1 MSKYIKEALPIWE
14 ECDAKAWAMCNQLD
28 FKRKGDHVKV
38 PAAINWFLQPDS
50 DNRTYEFECH
60 ENLVSFDG
68 KRKNFSNQM
77 TNLRVLR
84 IDVLP
89 ELKINNLLGIVCKSS
104 ETISLPEGLIAF
116 KGPSSVVNKM
126 KFPFS
131 LRSLIVVE
139 LDDPLIINNLPRQ
152 LEELC
157 ISATIDFSIFKNLK
171 YLSICEPEDNES
183 HLHVPE
189 TVKTLEVTESNYRSI
204 FLPESVESLTFL
216 GVNEEMKILGGKNV
230 KYMQFDSEKIIPLPS
245 VESVHIR
252 LCSEYDLVH
261 LLNLKNLKEAI
272 TEVEKFYLNGLPLHG
287 NLEQLE
293 NYKKEER
300 LMTDAFSY
308 KSDESDEDESD
319 EEESDE
325 EESDESEESD
335 KSNESESEGDQEESE
350 SSD

>member
-1 MSKYIKEALPIWE
+1 MSKYIKESVPIWE
-14 ECDAKAWAMCNQLD
+14 ECDNKIWAMCNKIY
-28 FKRKGDHVKV
+28 FKRKGKHVKI
-38 PAAINWFLQPDS
+38 PAEVNWFFEEDPD
-50 DNRTYEFECH
+50 NHTYEFEFP
-60 ENLVSFDG
+60 ENLVLFEG
-68 KRKNFSNQM
+68 KRENFSNRM
-77 TNLRVLR
+77 TNLRSLK

-89 ELKINNLLGIVCKSS
+89 ELKINNLLKIVCKSS

-126 KFPFS
+126 KFPNS

-152 LEELC
+152 LEELA
-157 ISATIDFSIFKNLK
+157 ISTTIDFSIFKNLK
-171 YLSICEPEDNES
+171 YLSICEPEDDES
-183 HLHVPE
+183 HLQIPE
-189 TVKTLEVTESNYRSI
+189 TVKTLEITESNYSSV

-230 KYMQFDSEKIIPLPS
+230 KYMQFDDEKIIPLPS

-252 LCSEYDLVH
+252 STEYDLVH

-287 NLEQLE
+287 SLEQLE

-308 KSDESDEDESD
+308 KSDESDE
-319 EEESDE
+319 
-325 EESDESEESD
+325 EESD
-335 KSNESESEGDQEESE
+335 KSEESEEEESEEDQEESE